1 MEISTTGEQ
10 DMIFPAGRLLLLN
23 LLSVTIRS
31 FVQNK
36 DTSFLPISP
45 TEIQVFLLQRQFLK
59 CSPIP

>member
-23 LLSVTIRS
+23 LLSVTIRR

-45 TEIQVFLLQRQFLK
+45 TEIQVFLLQR
-59 CSPIP
+59 